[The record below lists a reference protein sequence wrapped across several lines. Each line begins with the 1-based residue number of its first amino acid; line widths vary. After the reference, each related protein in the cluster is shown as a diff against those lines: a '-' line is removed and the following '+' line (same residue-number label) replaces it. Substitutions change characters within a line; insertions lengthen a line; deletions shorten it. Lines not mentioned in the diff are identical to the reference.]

1 MNVVCRL
8 ITAEHRRGHRQK
20 RQSIAGGRA
29 TRIRLRK
36 NVDGVKR
43 ILVDSAATLVAA
55 LVNAADVQDR
65 EALPNLLRRAKRVAP
80 TIAHVWLDNG
90 YIGTTVTWQPP
101 KLGASIDIV
110 FGPKPASGFQGSAT
124 SLGRRTHQRLD
135 RPHPPT

>member
-1 MNVVCRL
+1 M
-8 ITAEHRRGHRQK
+8 AGPRGFV
-20 RQSIAGGRA
+20 RA
-29 TRIRLRK
+29 K
-36 NVDGVKR
+36 KVDGVKR
-43 ILVDSAATLVAA
+43 ILVDSTATLVAA

-80 TIAHVWLDNG
+80 TIAHVWLANG
-90 YIGTTVTWQPP
+90 YTGTTVTWQPP

-135 RPHPPT
+135 RPHPPTRPPLRNHPRSR